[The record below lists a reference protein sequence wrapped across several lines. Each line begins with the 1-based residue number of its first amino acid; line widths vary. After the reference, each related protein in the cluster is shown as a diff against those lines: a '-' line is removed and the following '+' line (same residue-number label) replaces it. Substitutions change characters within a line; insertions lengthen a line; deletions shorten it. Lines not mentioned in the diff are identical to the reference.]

1 MRKWVC
7 VLLLPLLLF
16 CSCKSRSPSFYP
28 LRVSKAGFT
37 LIADGDERTGTLQLL
52 AMNDLRFTFSGEN
65 APDAVLCKADETGLT
80 VFAGEIEDRIGYD
93 ELPDDAPM
101 KLLPAIIRQAVFEN
115 VPFTKTAEGFETS
128 GSFQS
133 VGWTAVF
140 REDGTL
146 LKIFDDAG
154 IMTVTFT
161 EKEDENDRSTG
172 ESPH

>member
-1 MRKWVC
+1 MRKWIPI
-7 VLLLPLLLF
+7 LLFSLLLF
-16 CSCKSRSPSFYP
+16 CSCKNETASFSP
-28 LRVSKAGFT
+28 LRESSAGFT
-37 LIADGDERTGTLQLL
+37 LISDGDERTGTLKIF
-52 AMNDLRFTFSGEN
+52 AYNDLRFTFSGED
-65 APDAVLCKADETGLT
+65 APDAITCKADETGLT
-80 VFAGEIEDRIGYD
+80 VFAGGIEDRIRYD

-101 KLLPAIIRQAVFEN
+101 KMLPAIIRQAVFEN
-115 VPFTKTAEGFETS
+115 VPFTKTAEGFETT
-128 GSFQS
+128 GTFQA